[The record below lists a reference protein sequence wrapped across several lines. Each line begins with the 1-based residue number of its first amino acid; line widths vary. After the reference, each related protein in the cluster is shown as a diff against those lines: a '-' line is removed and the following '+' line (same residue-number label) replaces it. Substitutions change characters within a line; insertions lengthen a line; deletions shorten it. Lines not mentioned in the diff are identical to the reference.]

1 MKNFLK
7 FLVLFTAL
15 PCLAQAYG
23 IFTPPNNVL
32 SFDTAEITG
41 TLPLENG
48 GTEADLS
55 ATGGS
60 NQFVKQ
66 SSAGAAFSVGTIA
79 DADVPNALTISGG
92 TIDDTIIGSSTP
104 DEGTFTSLSADD
116 GTFTSLSAGSIS
128 ATDVSA
134 TVFNGDLAG
143 TADLANQLSANPVD
157 CAPGQAPEGI
167 DQNGDAEGC
176 VDYVQAAEIDTS
188 AKIAAIVTDETGS
201 GALVFGTAPTLSN
214 PVISGGTIDNSII
227 GGTTPATGTF
237 TNFLVKNGSDTIL
250 NLQNTDPDVFSGD
263 LVQMQMTQDLVA
275 NADAYRMF
283 RQDLTVTGG
292 TISAPTRIGHSQVL
306 VNGSTISTGSG
317 GNGPRSWH
325 FATIWDSTGTAA
337 EVFGIQ
343 TNAVVLDGG
352 SSVAAGTVTSLIGN
366 QVLLGF
372 SSGATGSGT
381 ITNGYGFHIRT
392 PQNRSAGVRQIT
404 TNVGLKIENQEATG
418 ITTGYAIQTGTG
430 TVAFGDNVTVDSSA
444 LTTDYTFSST
454 NGNAFTTGGFLNFTS
469 NSSDA
474 STRNLFNM
482 INDHASATGTT
493 MVNLQQDSTNKIISM
508 TRASVASTNDMVL
521 FSDGGTSSGA
531 AFTASKSGAGYGSN
545 NGIGNILRTGNITG
559 VNTETMIDFRVA
571 PNFTLTEPGT
581 GNFTYYGINSN
592 LSGLA
597 VTNAGGSSKVAAG
610 YFNGSNDADIN
621 TSYSIETGPNGRV
634 GFGNNLDFLNN
645 NAVTNGV
652 TQFGQDGGG
661 DAFSNFKSGQNFKV
675 YGNGTLELS
684 LSATTADF
692 QNNNITTTG
701 SLTGASLTINGGT
714 SITGHRSGT
723 ATNLTSASISA
734 MVCGDYGTITVT
746 GAAVGDTVYA
756 SPDGA
761 SSATGIEDSN
771 LSWNSYVSSSNTV
784 TIRACN
790 MTALAI
796 DAGDDQEW
804 RADVWKH

>member
-1 MKNFLK
+1 MKKIQFL
-7 FLVLFTAL
+7 FALVLIAG
-15 PCLAQAYG
+15 PVLAG
-23 IFTPPNNVL
+23 
-32 SFDTAEITG
+32 SG
-41 TLPLENG
+41 TLVKSVPSFPL
-48 GTEADLS
+48 
-55 ATGGS
+55 
-60 NQFVKQ
+60 
-66 SSAGAAFSVGTIA
+66 A
-79 DADVPNALTISGG
+79 DANVNDDLTIDGG
-92 TIDDTIIGSSTP
+92 TIDDTVIGGTTP
-104 DEGTFTSLSADD
+104 AAGTFTTL
-116 GTFTSLSAGSIS
+116 T
-128 ATDVSA
+128 ATD
-134 TVFNGDLAG
+134 FFGDLTGVAD
-143 TADLANQLSANPVD
+143 TALALDSNPVD
-157 CAPGQAPEGI
+157 CSAGQSPEGI
-167 DQNGDAEGC
+167 DQNGIAEGC
-176 VDYVQAAEIDTS
+176 TDYVQASEIDTS
-188 AKIAAIVTDETGS
+188 TELASIVTNETGS
-201 GALVFGTAPTLSN
+201 GALVFGTSPSLTTPT
-214 PVISGGTIDNSII
+214 ISGGTIDNSII
-227 GGTTPATGTF
+227 GGTTPAAGTF
-237 TNFLVKNGSDTIL
+237 TSLLVKNGSDTIF
-250 NLQNTDPDVFSGD
+250 NAINSDPNVFSGD
-263 LVQMQMTQDLVA
+263 LVQLQMTQDLVA

-317 GNGPRSWH
+317 GNGPRAWH

-343 TNAVVLDGG
+343 TNAVVLDAG

-392 PQNRSAGVRQIT
+392 PQNLSAGVRQIT

-454 NGNAFTTGGFLNFTS
+454 NGNAFTTGGFISLSS
-469 NSSDA
+469 NSSDT

-508 TRASVASTNDMVL
+508 TRAAVASTNDMVL

-559 VNTETMIDFRVA
+559 VDTETMIDFRVA

-592 LSGLA
+592 LSSLA

-621 TSYSIETGPNGRV
+621 TSYSIETGPNGRA

-661 DAFSNFKSGQNFKV
+661 DAFVNFKSGQNFKA

-684 LSATTADF
+684 LSATTANF

-701 SLTGASLTINGGT
+701 SLTVNSLTVNGGT

-734 MVCGDYGTITVT
+734 STCGDYGTITVT
-746 GAAVGDTVYA
+746 GAAVGDTVYV

-761 SSATGIEDSN
+761 SSATGVEDSN
-771 LSWNSYVSSSNTV
+771 LSWGAYVSSANTV